1 MCDSRWNLGVAQ
13 WPLRARN
20 QRARLGN
27 LCNSWAYIYICV
39 CVSVYAFYRKIGEW
53 DGLFGGIEAS
63 AWK

>member
-1 MCDSRWNLGVAQ
+1 MIHVGILEWHNGLC
-13 WPLRARN
+13 ARVTN
-20 QRARLGN
+20 EHALEIYVIHGRI
-27 LCNSWAYIYICV
+27 YIYM